1 MNLQTERIEN
11 HKAQLTIEI
20 DSDQLEDAKR
30 QAARKISHSV
40 RIKGF
45 RKGKAPYRV
54 VAQYVGESAILEEA
68 LEALGDNL
76 YKRALEESEIVP
88 YGPGAFEDFKPEP
101 APTFVFTV
109 PLQPEVNLK
118 DFADVRLDFEEPEIS
133 DGQVEESLRQLR
145 LGAVEVLDEDVK
157 IAAPGNRVRIRVESE
172 FVDGDLPDDSEDHG
186 EDESSLEDA
195 PTGANADDSPETGVE
210 ESKAYIPKK
219 GDTFVHDENAVIILD
234 PNEDP
239 FTHGFVACLIGAE
252 LGSDIE
258 FELTIP
264 ADDADETISGRRVS
278 FLVTL
283 NSIEAISIPELDD
296 EFARRV
302 SRNRGDDEINFMAL
316 RQTTRQEL
324 ERSARDSAKSQYSNQ
339 VLQKII
345 EGAEIEFPDMM
356 LEEQIDE
363 SIREFEGNLKQ
374 QGLNLEDYLRL
385 TNGSNE
391 ELREQHRERAT
402 HSLQQ
407 TLVLR
412 ELISL
417 QDIVIN
423 DEDVELRLDLA
434 ISGYGGSPEIRKLF
448 DSPSMR
454 GNLRNDL
461 LMSYINEHLTA
472 IGRGEDAGELIEAL
486 HARMASD
493 LAIARER
500 SERLQRY
507 QAEDAR
513 TAVDDAA
520 TEPGVEVNENSDSAS
535 DEGEPGSVDTE
546 GDREMAE

>member
-1 MNLQTERIEN
+1 MNLQTERLEN
-11 HKAQLTIEI
+11 HKTQLTIEI

-30 QAARKISHSV
+30 QAARKISRSV
-40 RIKGF
+40 HIKGF
-45 RKGKAPYRV
+45 RKGKAPYRL

-68 LEALGDNL
+68 LEALGDKL

-109 PLQPEVNLK
+109 PLQPEVDLK

-145 LGAVEVLDEDVK
+145 LGAVEVLDEEVK

-172 FVDGDLPDDSEDHG
+172 FVDGDLPDDSEDHE
-186 EDESSLEDA
+186 EDDSSLEDA
-195 PTGANADDSPETGVE
+195 PIDGNADDSPETGAE
-210 ESKAYIPKK
+210 ESTPYVPKK

-239 FTHGFVACLIGAE
+239 FTHGFVECLIGAE

-264 ADDADETISGRRVS
+264 DDDADETIIGRRVS

-302 SRNRGDDEINFMAL
+302 SRNRGDDEMNFAAL
-316 RQTTRQEL
+316 RQSTQQEL
-324 ERSARDSAKSQYSNQ
+324 ERSARVSAKSQYSNQ
-339 VLQKII
+339 VLQEII
-345 EGAEIEFPDMM
+345 EGAEIKFPDLM

-363 SIREFEGNLKQ
+363 AVREFEGNLKQ
-374 QGLNLEDYLRL
+374 QGLKLEDYLRL
-385 TNGSNE
+385 TNGSIE

-412 ELISL
+412 ELINVL
-417 QDIVIN
+417 DIEIN

-434 ISGYGGSPEIRKLF
+434 IAGYGGSPEIRKVF

-454 GNLRNDL
+454 VNLRNDL
-461 LMSYINEHLTA
+461 LMSFVNEHLTV
-472 IGRGEDAGELIEAL
+472 IGRGEDAEDAIEAL
-486 HARMASD
+486 RARMASD
-493 LAIARER
+493 AEAARER

-507 QAEDAR
+507 QAEDASI
-513 TAVDDAA
+513 AVDETAS
-520 TEPGVEVNENSDSAS
+520 EPGVEAKENRDSVG
-535 DEGEPGSVDTE
+535 DEGVPGSPTDE
-546 GDREMAE
+546 SNREMAE